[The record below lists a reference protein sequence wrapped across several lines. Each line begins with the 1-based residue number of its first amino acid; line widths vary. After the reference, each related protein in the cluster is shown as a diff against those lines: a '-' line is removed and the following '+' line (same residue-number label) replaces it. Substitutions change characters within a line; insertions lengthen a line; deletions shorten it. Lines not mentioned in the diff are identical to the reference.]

1 MSRRRARKR
10 TPFVVE
16 PLNWVAPD
24 LKKKEVSERKETDA
38 SDNESEGKS

>member
-1 MSRRRARKR
+1 MSKRPARKR

-24 LKKKEVSERKETDA
+24 LKKKEPSERKETEA
-38 SDNESEGKS
+38 SDNDREGKS